1 MVETRV
7 QLALRML
14 RSTLGL
20 GDGSPLELAMAKAS
34 LLDVSLWMSLGDA
47 QLAALTYPDGG
58 VDRTLKLGHYLILK
72 VYQVFVVHHRANGEG
87 PSFDASMSTPDEFDE
102 FNGSNG
108 GVLQPEIR

>member
-1 MVETRV
+1 MGVRELVDEEKTFIELVEEESIVGTCAMVETRV

-58 VDRTLKLGHYLILK
+58 VDRTLKLGHYLYLK
-72 VYQVFVVHHRANGEG
+72 VYQVFVVHRRANC
-87 PSFDASMSTPDEFDE
+87 
-102 FNGSNG
+102 
-108 GVLQPEIR
+108 